1 MLKKVL
7 LKYLCIGLLCL
18 KGFSPG
24 PTHAQTAKTI
34 TYNLPT
40 AGKVSMAI
48 YDADGKLVRT
58 LLAAQPRGAGENTET
73 WNGLDDKG
81 VAVPSPNTCT
91 WKLLETQGLKSEY
104 LMTFGTSLPQGK
116 EEWEVGLGN
125 HVGPRCVATDAS
137 GIYIG
142 SGNAENIANGMKMT
156 WDGKT
161 RIWSAW
167 QPVPFIGRFSFA
179 IMDGWL
185 YHLQQN
191 AKVGAHEVDKP
202 NKLYQRVG
210 DPDPTKYSTG
220 IGWDALWPG
229 ARRTGASA
237 WVHSD
242 AQSMDMA
249 AYNSGS
255 NPQLVISYKLHN
267 AVQWRHPRT
276 GAVLKT
282 VSLPSPIGVAIDNQG
297 NVLAISEN
305 RIVKVGKDNSIT
317 VVIGS
322 NLESPY
328 RIDVD
333 RTNGDILVAEQGMS
347 QRVKKFSANGTLLK
361 TFGIRGGRKYGLYN
375 PLNFKDVVDICP
387 DNKGGFLVVEN
398 TAPRRVAH
406 FGSAGNLIGEW
417 YGGGYWVPSSSPDP
431 EDPTTVWYT
440 INGQEIMRLKVDM
453 AKKTW
458 RIHSVYSYL
467 KAGDGKTITPPFALG
482 MDVFGGGYYDWHVRK
497 RNGVTYLVRR
507 NELQIIRVD
516 EKDWSL
522 KPCVKAFFSNAN
534 TKQASLWTDANGDGL
549 PQSGEYRRYSW
560 GAFGY
565 NRLSLTAPV
574 DFDYYRYALDG
585 KVYVHDV
592 VGWNSA
598 GSPIFRDLNAE
609 KVYARLSGFEATAVY
624 QNPPNFFAKES
635 ADGPLYVAV
644 NANVTSWS
652 NASYNQMH
660 RVDKDGTTRW
670 RVGKHVDKPRVPIPH
685 PKPGTIYTFK
695 NNVGVVNG
703 VVVAADFV
711 GGWDGHPSAITYA
724 WDADGL
730 CVGGLFE
737 SPNLSIA
744 PLWQYCQSTDNGAGA
759 MWVDPRTKDVY
770 FYGPGE
776 NEIRIIKV
784 TGWNNWVRLSG
795 KVGEKAINVSVNSYA
810 VNSGGGTVGSF
821 VADNYVTGGV
831 TSSTTASID
840 LTGVLSPAPAGVYQ
854 SERTGNFTYTFDN
867 LKPNAEY
874 TVRLHLAETQYGQSN
889 QRRINVNVNGVRAL
903 TDLDIY
909 ATAKARNKAVVREL
923 AATTTATGQIK
934 VGFTSSIGVAKL
946 CGIEIV
952 PGSPVAPP
960 KDPEPIDPTPEP
972 EPEEPEPVDPK
983 PTDPKPTDPEPEEPE
998 PTDPEPEEPEPTDPE
1013 PEKPTDPEPE
1023 PEPEEPKPTSPS
1035 EPKPTTPTEPKPT
1048 TPTPPVTPAEPKP
1061 TTPVEPKPT
1070 TPTTPVPPAPVPT
1083 APVPT
1088 TPTTPT
1094 PPPTPAPTNPPPA
1107 PPTAPAP
1114 VPPAPIGVVDPTPD
1128 DKKIKVFP
1136 NPAVDKVNVT
1146 FQSEKDQEVTVQL
1159 VDAQSNVIGVMT
1171 KPAGA
1176 NTKLTF
1182 QVGHLPSGVYFLY
1195 IKMGEQTIVRKVL
1208 VTKNR

>member
-1 MLKKVL
+1 
-7 LKYLCIGLLCL
+7 
-18 KGFSPG
+18 
-24 PTHAQTAKTI
+24 
-34 TYNLPT
+34 
-40 AGKVSMAI
+40 
-48 YDADGKLVRT
+48 
-58 LLAAQPRGAGENTET
+58 
-73 WNGLDDKG
+73 
-81 VAVPSPNTCT
+81 
-91 WKLLETQGLKSEY
+91 
-104 LMTFGTSLPQGK
+104 MTFGTSLPQGP

-125 HVGPRCVATDAS
+125 HVGPRCVASDAS

-142 SGNAENIANGMKMT
+142 AGNAENVGNAMKMS

-167 QPVPFIGRFSFA
+167 QPSPFIGRYSFA
-179 IMDGWL
+179 IMDGWI

-191 AKVGAHEVDKP
+191 AKVGAHEVNKP
-202 NKLYQRVG
+202 NKLYQSVG
-210 DPDPTKYSTG
+210 IPTKYSTG

-249 AYNSGS
+249 AYNSGN
-255 NPQLVISYKLHN
+255 NPQLVLSYKLHN
-267 AVQWRHPRT
+267 AIQWRSPQT
-276 GAVLKT
+276 GTVLKT
-282 VSLPSPIGVAIDNQG
+282 VNLPAPLGIAIDNQG
-297 NVLAISEN
+297 NVLAISEGK
-305 RIVKVGKDNSIT
+305 IVKVGRDGSVN
-317 VVIGS
+317 VVVGS

-328 RIDVD
+328 RLDVD
-333 RTNGDILVAEQGMS
+333 RTNGDIFVSEQGLS
-347 QRVKKFSANGTLLK
+347 HRVKKFSASGTLLK
-361 TFGIRGGRKYGLYN
+361 TYGARGGRRYGLYN
-375 PLNFKDVVDICP
+375 PLNFKDIVDICP
-387 DNKGGFLVVEN
+387 DNKGGFLIVEN
-398 TAPRRVAH
+398 TAPRRIAH
-406 FGSAGNLIGEW
+406 FGGAGNLINEW

-440 INGQEIMRLKVDM
+440 INGQEIMRLKVDY

-467 KAGDGKTITPPFALG
+467 KAGDGKTITKPWNLG

-507 NELQIIRVD
+507 NELQVIRVD
-516 EKDWSL
+516 ETGDWSL
-522 KPCVKAFFSNAN
+522 KPCVKAGFSSGSQ
-534 TKQASLWTDANGDGL
+534 KQAFIWTDGNGDGL
-549 PQSGEYRRYSW
+549 PQSGEYRGYDW
-560 GAFGY
+560 GVNGF
-565 NRLSLTAPV
+565 NRLFLSAPV
-574 DFDYYRYALDG
+574 DFDYYRYSLDG
-585 KVYVHDV
+585 KVYAHNV

-598 GSPIFRDLNAE
+598 GSPIYRDLNID
-609 KVYARLSGFEATAVY
+609 KVYGQLSGFDPTAVY
-624 QNPPNFFAKES
+624 QNPPSVFAKES

-644 NANVTSWS
+644 NANVASWS
-652 NASYNQMH
+652 NANYNQMH

-670 RVGKHVDKPRVPIPH
+670 RVGRHVNKPNKPIPH
-685 PKPGTIYTFK
+685 PQPGTIYTFK

-737 SPNLSIA
+737 NPNLSKH

-776 NEIRIIKV
+776 NEIRIVKV

-795 KVGEKAINVSVNSYA
+795 KIGEKTTTISVNAYA

-821 VADNYVTGGV
+821 VADNYVSGGV
-831 TSSTTASID
+831 TTSTTAAID

-854 SERTGNFTYTFDN
+854 SERTGNFTYTFN
-867 LKPNAEY
+867 SLKPNTVY
-874 TVRLHLAETQYGQSN
+874 TIRLHLAETQYGQSN
-889 QRRINVNVNGVRAL
+889 QRRINVDVNGVRAV

-934 VGFTSSIGVAKL
+934 VGFTSSMGVAKL

-952 PGSPVAPP
+952 PGAPVAPP
-960 KDPEPIDPTPEP
+960 KDPEP
-972 EPEEPEPVDPK
+972 EEPKPIDPK
-983 PTDPKPTDPEPEEPE
+983 PTDPTPDPEPEEPE

-1013 PEKPTDPEPE
+1013 PEEPA
-1023 PEPEEPKPTSPS
+1023 EPKPTPGEPKPTTPVEPKPKPPVTPVEPKPT

-1048 TPTPPVTPAEPKP
+1048 TPVTP
-1061 TTPVEPKPT
+1061 
-1070 TPTTPVPPAPVPT
+1070 TPTP
-1083 APVPT
+1083 

-1094 PPPTPAPTNPPPA
+1094 PTTPGTPTPTPTTPTPTTPTPTPPVPPTPTAPTPVQ
-1107 PPTAPAP
+1107 PT
-1114 VPPAPIGVVDPTPD
+1114 PIGVVDPEPVD
-1128 DKKIKVFP
+1128 NKKIRVFP

-1146 FQSEKDQEVTVQL
+1146 FQSQKDQQITVEL
-1159 VDAQSNVIGVMT
+1159 VDAQSNVIEVMT
-1171 KPAGA
+1171 KQAGA
-1176 NTKLTF
+1176 NNKLTF
-1182 QVGHLPSGVYFLY
+1182 RVNHLPSGLYFIH
-1195 IKMGEQTIVRKVL
+1195 IKMGDQTIVRKVM
-1208 VTKNR
+1208 VQKDR